1 MNTLREIL
9 DQHKEWRESGGI
21 SGKRAYLKGADLR
34 EAYLRRA
41 DLREAD
47 LKGAYLGGAD
57 LRRAYLV
64 GADLR
69 GAYLGGA
76 DLRGA
81 DLREADLR
89 GAYLGGADLR
99 GADLRE
105 ADLRGAYLGET
116 GIIAIQGSMHR
127 IICISRDEIC
137 VGCERHSLTDWIK
150 TYRSIGKNNDYTH
163 AQIEEYGKWFLVLD
177 EMLPEDEIGG
187 EG

>member
-21 SGKRAYLKGADLR
+21 SGKRAYLRG
-34 EAYLRRA
+34 A

-47 LKGAYLGGAD
+47 LRGAD

-69 GAYLGGA
+69 GA
-76 DLRGA
+76 D
-81 DLREADLR
+81 
-89 GAYLGGADLR
+89 LGGADLR